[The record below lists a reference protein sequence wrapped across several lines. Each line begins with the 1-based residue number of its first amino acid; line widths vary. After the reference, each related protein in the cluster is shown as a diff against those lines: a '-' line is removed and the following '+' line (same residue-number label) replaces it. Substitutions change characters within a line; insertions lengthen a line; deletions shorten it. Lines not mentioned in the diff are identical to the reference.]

1 MHIWTAVININNAFA
16 NVRAVTSGGGK
27 WGFAQVTWH
36 GAPHGIFSRLKKNW
50 GGGEGEGGDA
60 WWEPFT
66 RALTQVVTALANVK
80 INYS

>member
-36 GAPHGIFSRLKKNW
+36 GAPHGIFSQLKKNW
-50 GGGEGEGGDA
+50 GGGGGGRGGRLVGA
-60 WWEPFT
+60 IHPG
-66 RALTQVVTALANVK
+66 ANPGRDGLG
-80 INYS
+80 